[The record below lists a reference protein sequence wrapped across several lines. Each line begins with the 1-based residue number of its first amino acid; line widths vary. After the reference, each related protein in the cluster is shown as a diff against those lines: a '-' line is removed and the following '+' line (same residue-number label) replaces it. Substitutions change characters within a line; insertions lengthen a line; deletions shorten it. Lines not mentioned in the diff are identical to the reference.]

1 MHKITV
7 LIADDHA
14 LVREG
19 IRAMIDTHGGIEVI
33 GEAEDGLEAIEMTG
47 KLKPDVV
54 LMDIAMPKLGGL
66 EATLEI
72 RQKHKD
78 TKILILSQYDDSQYL
93 DRFLKAGIS
102 GYILKKAVSSEL
114 ISAIQAIAG
123 GGSYLYPTLT
133 SNVIE
138 GYLSK
143 KTGREAVSPVH
154 ITKREQQVLKLLA
167 EGNSHKEIARI
178 LNISVK
184 TVIAHQ
190 SNLSEK
196 LNIHTRAGIIK
207 YAFQKGIVRVF
218 P

>member
-123 GGSYLYPTLT
+123 GGS
-133 SNVIE
+133 
-138 GYLSK
+138 
-143 KTGREAVSPVH
+143 
-154 ITKREQQVLKLLA
+154 
-167 EGNSHKEIARI
+167 
-178 LNISVK
+178 
-184 TVIAHQ
+184 
-190 SNLSEK
+190 
-196 LNIHTRAGIIK
+196 
-207 YAFQKGIVRVF
+207 
-218 P
+218 